1 MQTLTKAGLALDVPL
16 GDVQYAL
23 RAEPRIG
30 LHGGPGPDGVTN
42 VIDYADRRPPAS
54 RCRSGNRLVPGS
66 DLRPGGYPVD
76 RGTSFVL
83 AVDFTGEEPQ
93 AWVILTY
100 GETGDRESS
109 LFDVQ
114 TQRFSDKDWHEAAFT
129 EEAILADPEATQLTV
144 TGD

>member
-1 MQTLTKAGLALDVPL
+1 M
-16 GDVQYAL
+16 QYAL

-30 LHGGPGPDGVTN
+30 LHGGPGADGVTN
-42 VIDYADRRPPAS
+42 VIDYADPSSHQRADARTRAS
-54 RCRSGNRLVPGS
+54 RLVPGS

-83 AVDFTGEEPQ
+83 AVDFTGDEPQ

-100 GETGDRESS
+100 GETGDRESP

-114 TQRFSDKDWHEAAFT
+114 TQRFSDKDWREAAFT
-129 EEAILADPEATQLTV
+129 EEAIAADPELTELTV